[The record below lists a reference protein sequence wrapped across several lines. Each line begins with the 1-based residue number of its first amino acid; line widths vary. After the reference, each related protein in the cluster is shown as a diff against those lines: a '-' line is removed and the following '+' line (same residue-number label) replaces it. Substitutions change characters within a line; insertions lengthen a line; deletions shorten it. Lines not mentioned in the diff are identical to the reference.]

1 MTKIKPHWQ
10 ILAALV
16 LATLTAF
23 LFRGLDGEDGS
34 GASGFISGAVKT
46 FEFLGKDIFMNLLKM
61 IIVPLIVSSV
71 VAGIASLH
79 GMEGFGRM
87 LGKTAG
93 FYAFTGLFAILVGLS
108 MVNLI
113 KPGLT
118 DGEPNE
124 TIEKAFKNQFEGAS
138 ESDKEKVAAAKAE
151 AEGIGPGSGGFFKL
165 MANFVKGLIPTN
177 VMQAASDNR
186 AMLGLIFFSI
196 LFAVATT
203 RLPVDSMG
211 TMREFFQSL
220 NDVMIL
226 LTRWIMALAPIG
238 VYALLLPVVYK
249 SGGEIFVVLGKY
261 FFTVLASLLI
271 HFVVIMPLILR
282 YVGKVNPLAHFK
294 AMRTALLTA
303 FSTASSSATLPVT
316 MRCVQDNAGVS
327 KKIASF
333 TLPLGA
339 TVNMNGTAL
348 YECVAVIFVA
358 QVMGIEMGFGQQ
370 FIVVLA
376 ALLTSI
382 GVAGIPSA
390 SLVAIFIILLN
401 SGIPG
406 AEIAIMTLLAVDR
419 LLDMSRTAVNVLGDS
434 CAAVVVARSEGETGI
449 LEETATLPA
458 GGNPSG
464 EDKGEAADDER

>member
-1 MTKIKPHWQ
+1 MKKIKPHWQ
-10 ILAALV
+10 ILGALALATLVALV
-16 LATLTAF
+16 LRAIAAEAE
-23 LFRGLDGEDGS
+23 GGIIG
-34 GASGFISGAVKT
+34 GFVG
-46 FEFLGKDIFMNLLKM
+46 FCEFVGKIFMSLLKM

-79 GMEGFGRM
+79 GMAGFGRM

-93 FYAFTGLFAILVGLS
+93 FYALTGLFAILVGLF

-118 DGEPNE
+118 DGKPNE
-124 TIEKAFKNQFEGAS
+124 IIKEAFESNAESAS
-138 ESDKEKVAAAKAE
+138 EGTREKVAAARAE

-165 MANFVKGLIPTN
+165 MANFVEGMIPTN
-177 VMQAASDNR
+177 VMKAASDNR

-196 LFAVATT
+196 LFAVAIT

-238 VYALLLPVVYK
+238 VFGLLVPVVYQ
-249 SGGEIFVVLGKY
+249 SGGQLFLVLGKY

-271 HFVVIMPLILR
+271 HSVVIMPLILR
-282 YVGKVNPLAHFK
+282 YVGKVSPLAHFK

-316 MRCVQDNAGVS
+316 MRGVQDNAGVS
-327 KKIASF
+327 KKVASF

-358 QVMGIEMGFGQQ
+358 QVVGFQMDIGQQ
-370 FIVVLA
+370 FVVVLA

-434 CAAVVVARSEGETGI
+434 CAAVVVARSEGEAGI
-449 LEETATLPA
+449 LEGPR
-458 GGNPSG
+458 PPVQSS
-464 EDKGEAADDER
+464 

>member
-1 MTKIKPHWQ
+1 MKKIKPHWQ
-10 ILAALV
+10 ILGALALATLGALV
-16 LATLTAF
+16 LRSIAA
-23 LFRGLDGEDGS
+23 E
-34 GASGFISGAVKT
+34 AEEGFIGGFVG
-46 FEFLGKDIFMNLLKM
+46 FCEFVGKIFMSLLKM

-79 GMEGFGRM
+79 GMSGFGRM

-93 FYAFTGLFAILVGLS
+93 FYALTGLFAILVGLF

-118 DGEPNE
+118 DGKPNE
-124 TIEKAFKNQFEGAS
+124 IIKEAFESNAASAS
-138 ESDKEKVAAAKAE
+138 EGTKEKVAAARAE

-165 MANFVKGLIPTN
+165 MANFVEGMIPTN
-177 VMQAASDNR
+177 VMKAASDNR

-196 LFAVATT
+196 LFAVAIT
-203 RLPVDSMG
+203 RLPVNSMG

-238 VYALLLPVVYK
+238 VFGLLVPVVYQ
-249 SGGEIFVVLGKY
+249 SGGQLFLVLGKY

-271 HFVVIMPLILR
+271 HSVVIMPLILR
-282 YVGKVNPLAHFK
+282 YVGKVSPLAHFR

-316 MRCVQDNAGVS
+316 MRGVQDNAGVS
-327 KKIASF
+327 KKVASF

-358 QVMGIEMGFGQQ
+358 QVVGFQMDVGQQ
-370 FIVVLA
+370 FVVVLA

-434 CAAVVVARSEGETGI
+434 CAAVVVARSEGEKGI
-449 LEETATLPA
+449 LEGPRPA
-458 GGNPSG
+458 VESS
-464 EDKGEAADDER
+464 

>member
-1 MTKIKPHWQ
+1 MKKIKPHWQ
-10 ILAALV
+10 ILGALALATLVALV
-16 LATLTAF
+16 LRAIAAEAE
-23 LFRGLDGEDGS
+23 GGIIG
-34 GASGFISGAVKT
+34 GFVG
-46 FEFLGKDIFMNLLKM
+46 FCEFVGKIFMSLLKM

-79 GMEGFGRM
+79 GMAGFGRM

-93 FYAFTGLFAILVGLS
+93 FYALSGLFAILVGLF

-118 DGEPNE
+118 DGKPNE
-124 TIEKAFKNQFEGAS
+124 IIKEAFESNAESAS
-138 ESDKEKVAAAKAE
+138 EGTREKVAAARAE

-165 MANFVKGLIPTN
+165 MANFVEGMIPTN
-177 VMQAASDNR
+177 VMKAASDNR

-196 LFAVATT
+196 LFAVAIT

-238 VYALLLPVVYK
+238 VFGLLVPVVYQ
-249 SGGEIFVVLGKY
+249 SGGQLFLVLGKY

-271 HFVVIMPLILR
+271 HSVVIMPLILR
-282 YVGKVNPLAHFK
+282 YVGKVSPLAHFK

-316 MRCVQDNAGVS
+316 MRGVQDNAGVS
-327 KKIASF
+327 KKVASF

-358 QVMGIEMGFGQQ
+358 QVVGFQMDIGQQ
-370 FIVVLA
+370 FVVVLA

-434 CAAVVVARSEGETGI
+434 CAAVVVARSEGEKGI
-449 LEETATLPA
+449 LEGPR
-458 GGNPSG
+458 PPVQSP
-464 EDKGEAADDER
+464 

>member
-1 MTKIKPHWQ
+1 MKPHWQ

-165 MANFVKGLIPTN
+165 MANFVKGMIPTN
-177 VMQAASDNR
+177 VMKAASDNR

>member
-23 LFRGLDGEDGS
+23 LFRSIDNGNGS
-34 GASGFISGAVKT
+34 GASGFVSGAVKT
-46 FEFLGKDIFMNLLKM
+46 FEFLGKDVFMNLLKM

-124 TIEKAFKNQFEGAS
+124 TIEKAFKDQFEGAS
-138 ESDKEKVAAAKAE
+138 ETDKEKVAAAKAE

-165 MANFVKGLIPTN
+165 MANFVKGMIPAN
-177 VMQAASDNR
+177 VMKAASDNR

-196 LFAVATT
+196 LFAVAIT

-249 SGGEIFVVLGKY
+249 SGGEIFLVLGKY
-261 FFTVLASLLI
+261 FFTVLTSLLI

-282 YVGKVNPLAHFK
+282 YVGKVSPLAHFR

-358 QVMGIEMGFGQQ
+358 QVVGFQMDLSQQ
-370 FIVVLA
+370 FVVVLA

-434 CAAVVVARSEGETGI
+434 CAAVVIAKSEGEKGI
-449 LEETATLPA
+449 LEPK
-458 GGNPSG
+458 P
-464 EDKGEAADDER
+464 EASS

>member
-1 MTKIKPHWQ
+1 MKKIKPHWQ
-10 ILAALV
+10 ILGALV
-16 LATLTAF
+16 LATLVA
-23 LFRGLDGEDGS
+23 LLLRSIDAEAEG
-34 GASGFISGAVKT
+34 GFIGGFVG
-46 FEFLGKDIFMNLLKM
+46 FCDFVGKIFMSLLKM

-79 GMEGFGRM
+79 GMSGFGRM

-93 FYAFTGLFAILVGLS
+93 FYALTGLFAILVGLS

-118 DGEPNE
+118 NGEPNE
-124 TIEKAFKNQFEGAS
+124 IIKEAFENNAERAS
-138 ESDKEKVAAAKAE
+138 ESAKEKVAAAEAKAK
-151 AEGIGPGSGGFFKL
+151 GIGPGSGGFFKL
-165 MANFVKGLIPTN
+165 MANFVEGMIPTN
-177 VMQAASDNR
+177 VMKAASDNR

-196 LFAVATT
+196 LFAVAIT

-238 VYALLLPVVYK
+238 IFGLLVPVVYQ
-249 SGGEIFVVLGKY
+249 SGGQLFLVLGKY

-282 YVGKVNPLAHFK
+282 YVGKVSPLAHFK

-358 QVMGIEMGFGQQ
+358 QVVGFQMDLSQQ
-370 FIVVLA
+370 FVVVLA

-449 LEETATLPA
+449 LEPK
-458 GGNPSG
+458 P
-464 EDKGEAADDER
+464 EASS

>member
-165 MANFVKGLIPTN
+165 MANFVKGMIPTN
-177 VMQAASDNR
+177 VMKAASDNR

-358 QVMGIEMGFGQQ
+358 RVMGIEMGFGQQ

>member
-1 MTKIKPHWQ
+1 MKKIKPHWQ
-10 ILAALV
+10 ILGALV
-16 LATLTAF
+16 LATLVA
-23 LFRGLDGEDGS
+23 LLLRSIDGEAEG
-34 GASGFISGAVKT
+34 GFTGGFVG
-46 FEFLGKDIFMNLLKM
+46 FCDFVGKIFMSLLKM

-79 GMEGFGRM
+79 GMAGFGRM

-93 FYAFTGLFAILVGLS
+93 FYALTGLFAILVGLS

-118 DGEPNE
+118 DGEPNG
-124 TIEKAFKNQFEGAS
+124 TIKEAFENNFESAS
-138 ESDKEKVAAAKAE
+138 ASAKEKVAAAEAKAK
-151 AEGIGPGSGGFFKL
+151 GIGPGSGGFFKL
-165 MANFVKGLIPTN
+165 MANFVEGMIPTN
-177 VMQAASDNR
+177 VMKAASDNR

-196 LFAVATT
+196 LFAVAIT

-238 VYALLLPVVYK
+238 IFGLLVPVVYQ
-249 SGGEIFVVLGKY
+249 SGGQLFLVLGKY
-261 FFTVLASLLI
+261 FFTVLASLLL

-282 YVGKVNPLAHFK
+282 YVGKVSPLAHFK

-358 QVMGIEMGFGQQ
+358 QVVGFPMDIGQQ
-370 FIVVLA
+370 FVVVLA

-419 LLDMSRTAVNVLGDS
+419 LLDMSRTAVNVFGDS

-449 LEETATLPA
+449 LE
-458 GGNPSG
+458 SG
-464 EDKGEAADDER
+464 ELPSSSESS

>member
-1 MTKIKPHWQ
+1 MKKIKPHWQ
-10 ILAALV
+10 ILGALV
-16 LATLTAF
+16 LATLVA
-23 LFRGLDGEDGS
+23 LLLRSIDAEAEG
-34 GASGFISGAVKT
+34 GFIGGFVG
-46 FEFLGKDIFMNLLKM
+46 FCDFVGKIFMSLLKM

-79 GMEGFGRM
+79 GMSGFGRM

-93 FYAFTGLFAILVGLS
+93 FYALTGLFAILVGLS

-124 TIEKAFKNQFEGAS
+124 IIKEAFENNFESAS
-138 ESDKEKVAAAKAE
+138 ESAKEKVAAAEAKAK
-151 AEGIGPGSGGFFKL
+151 GIGPGSGGFFKL
-165 MANFVKGLIPTN
+165 MANFVEGMIPTN
-177 VMQAASDNR
+177 VMKAASDNR

-196 LFAVATT
+196 LFAVAIT

-238 VYALLLPVVYK
+238 IFGLLVPVVYQ
-249 SGGEIFVVLGKY
+249 SGGQLFLVLGKY

-282 YVGKVNPLAHFK
+282 YVGKVSPLAHFK

-358 QVMGIEMGFGQQ
+358 QVVGFQMDLSQQ
-370 FIVVLA
+370 FVVVLA

-382 GVAGIPSA
+382 GV
-390 SLVAIFIILLN
+390 
-401 SGIPG
+401 
-406 AEIAIMTLLAVDR
+406 
-419 LLDMSRTAVNVLGDS
+419 
-434 CAAVVVARSEGETGI
+434 
-449 LEETATLPA
+449 
-458 GGNPSG
+458 
-464 EDKGEAADDER
+464 

>member
-1 MTKIKPHWQ
+1 MKKIKPHWQ
-10 ILAALV
+10 ILGALV
-16 LATLTAF
+16 LATLVA
-23 LFRGLDGEDGS
+23 LLLRSIDAEAEG
-34 GASGFISGAVKT
+34 GFIGGFVG
-46 FEFLGKDIFMNLLKM
+46 FCDFVGKIFMSLLKM

-79 GMEGFGRM
+79 GMSGFGRM

-93 FYAFTGLFAILVGLS
+93 FYALTGLFAILVGLS

-124 TIEKAFKNQFEGAS
+124 IIKEAFENNFESAS
-138 ESDKEKVAAAKAE
+138 ESAKEKVAAAEAKAK
-151 AEGIGPGSGGFFKL
+151 GIGPGSGGFFKL
-165 MANFVKGLIPTN
+165 MANFVEGMIPTN
-177 VMQAASDNR
+177 VMKAASDNR

-196 LFAVATT
+196 LFAVAIT

-238 VYALLLPVVYK
+238 IFGLLVPVVYQ
-249 SGGEIFVVLGKY
+249 SGGQLFLVLGKY

-282 YVGKVNPLAHFK
+282 YVGKVSPLAHFK

-358 QVMGIEMGFGQQ
+358 QVMNIEMGFGQQ

-449 LEETATLPA
+449 LEPK
-458 GGNPSG
+458 P
-464 EDKGEAADDER
+464 EASS